1 MTATGNEL
9 VTLNQLKLYGGGHLE
24 VETVGDSIYSGCS
37 YNKVVDI
44 SDSRNDNGNAIA
56 FNDGKDS
63 RISFTFYED
72 SYGTDTA
79 MSIHDSASGQ
89 TAQYKSDAVIFGE
102 NGTIR
107 IGNCSFQ
114 AKEDSDGIVL
124 FDARLSSVVDGD
136 NEVLRMSANEAD
148 FIEYLNLNV

>member
-1 MTATGNEL
+1 M
-9 VTLNQLKLYGGGHLE
+9 GGGHLE

-44 SDSRNDNGNAIA
+44 SDSRNHGGNAIV

-63 RISFTFYED
+63 RISFSFYED

-79 MSIHDSASGQ
+79 MSIYDSATGQ
-89 TAQYKSDAVIFGE
+89 TARYKSAAVIFGE
-102 NGTIR
+102 TGTIM
-107 IGNCSFQ
+107 IGNCRFQ

-124 FDARLSSVVDGD
+124 FDAHLSSVVDGD

-148 FIEYLNLNV
+148 FIEYLNA